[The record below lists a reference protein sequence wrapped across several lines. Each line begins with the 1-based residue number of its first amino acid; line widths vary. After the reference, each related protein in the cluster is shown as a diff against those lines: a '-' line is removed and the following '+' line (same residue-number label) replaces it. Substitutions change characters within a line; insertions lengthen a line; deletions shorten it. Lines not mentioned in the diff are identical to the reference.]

1 MERKYTKHMEAT
13 TMTVKDI
20 YKCSNMM
27 DNTKF
32 VIDSDDGVTVYDG
45 TWHNMSEKLKGTEI
59 LFFSI
64 NKVDKRDK
72 LIYAKEVFV
81 ALKELSETL
90 EM

>member
-1 MERKYTKHMEAT
+1 MI
-13 TMTVKDI
+13 VNDI

-45 TWHNMSEKLKGTEI
+45 TWYNIGEKLKGAEV

-72 LIYAKEVFV
+72 FIYAKEVFV
-81 ALKELSETL
+81 ALKEIFETL

>member
-1 MERKYTKHMEAT
+1 MI
-13 TMTVKDI
+13 VNDI

-27 DNTKF
+27 DNSKF

-45 TWHNMSEKLKGTEI
+45 TWYNISEKLKGAEV

-72 LIYAKEVFV
+72 FIYAKEVFV
-81 ALKELSETL
+81 ALKELFETL
-90 EM
+90 ER

>member
-1 MERKYTKHMEAT
+1 
-13 TMTVKDI
+13 MTVNDI

-32 VIDSDDGVTVYDG
+32 VIHSDDGITVYNG
-45 TWHNMSEKLKGTEI
+45 TWYNMSEKLKGVEV

-64 NKVDKRDK
+64 NKVDKMDK

-81 ALKELSETL
+81 ALKELFETL